1 MFKQAFKVQIA
12 AALLAAA
19 QASYAD
25 AWPEPSKPINLIV
38 PAPGGGGTGDTIA
51 RLLAQN
57 LKRELNATV
66 VVDNR
71 GGANGNI
78 GAGLAAAAKPNGY
91 TFLLSWAGTLAVNP
105 SLYRKLPFDPQSSF
119 APVSMVAEVPNV
131 LVVNNT
137 LPVNSLAEF
146 IAFAKSRNGEL
157 NYGSSGNGSSMHL
170 AGELFDRE
178 TGVNMTHVPYSAPGT
193 ATTNLLA
200 NDIQVMFQLVPGII
214 GQVKA
219 HKVKALAIMATK
231 RSPALPDVPTTAEL
245 GHPSLVSST
254 WFAVLAPKETPDP
267 IIQRM
272 NVAINRALSNPEVV
286 KALTEIGAAPLGGE
300 PAKLASTLAADLTK
314 WRAVVKQANIRLQ

>member
-1 MFKQAFKVQIA
+1 MFKHVFKVSIA

-19 QASYAD
+19 QAGYAD
-25 AWPEPSKPINLIV
+25 AWPEPSKPISLIV
-38 PAPGGGGTGDTIA
+38 PAPAGGGTGDTIA

-119 APVSMVAEVPNV
+119 TPVSMVAEVPNV

-137 LPVNSLAEF
+137 LPVNALADF
-146 IAFAKSRNGEL
+146 ISYARSHHGEL

-170 AGELFDRE
+170 AAELFNRE
-178 TGVNMTHVPYSAPGT
+178 TGISMTHVPYSAPGT

-219 HKVKALAIMATK
+219 HKVKALAILSAK
-231 RSPALPDVPTTAEL
+231 RSPALPDVPTTTEL
-245 GHPSLVSST
+245 GHPLLVSST
-254 WFAVLAPKETPDP
+254 WFAVLAPKGTPDP
-267 IIQRM
+267 IVQRM
-272 NVAINRALSNPEVV
+272 NAAINRTLTSPDVA
-286 KALTEIGAAPLGGE
+286 KALAEMGAIPLGGD
-300 PAKLASTLAADLTK
+300 PARLASTLSADLSK
-314 WRAVVKQANIRLQ
+314 WRAVVKQANIQLQ

>member
-1 MFKQAFKVQIA
+1 MWKLLLKIQVSGLLVAIA
-12 AALLAAA
+12 QPGHAEP
-19 QASYAD
+19 
-25 AWPEPSKPINLIV
+25 WPEPSKPISLIV

-51 RLLAQN
+51 RVLAQR

-78 GAGLAAAAKPNGY
+78 GAALAASAKPNGY

-146 IAFAKSRNGEL
+146 IAYAKSHSGEL

-178 TGVNMTHVPYSAPGT
+178 TGAQMTHVPYSAPGT

-200 NDIQVMFQLVPGII
+200 NDIQAMFQLVPGIV

-219 HKVKALAIMATK
+219 NKVKALAIMSTK
-231 RSPALPDVPTTAEL
+231 RSPALPDVPTTTEL
-245 GHPSLVSST
+245 GHPSLQSST
-254 WFAVLAPKETPDP
+254 WFAVLAPKGTPEP
-267 IIQRM
+267 ILNRM
-272 NVAINRALSNPEVV
+272 NQGINKVLTDPEVI
-286 KALTEIGAAPLGGE
+286 KAFTEMGAAPLGGE
-300 PAKLASTLAADLTK
+300 PAKLANTLSADLSK
-314 WRAVVKQANIRLQ
+314 WRSVVRQANIELQ